1 MRRVGISIYA
11 LLLILLVGCKQQ
23 RPSSVDFSAPEFVSL
38 DSSIEMRNVLLEC
51 TLSNARIEEC
61 GFAYAAVGRH
71 IFTEINSKIQGIS
84 FEQEINDLKPG
95 TTYNWYA
102 FARSS
107 DAEIKSDTLT
117 FTIPPLSS
125 EEIVS
130 VPDKNFKAYL
140 IDKYDS
146 DGDGEI
152 SIYEAEKVTK
162 IEVYTQEIYTLEGI
176 SSFVRLDT
184 LVCCDS
190 GFYDILYNHEDPQGK
205 LTSLD
210 LSANVNL
217 KYLQCNGNYLQS
229 LILPD
234 SPYLTEVICYKNCI
248 RSLDVTKLTNLYLI
262 SAFDNRITSL
272 DLSNC
277 EDLDFLEIG
286 NNPLDFLDVSNC
298 NNIGVLN
305 VYDTNLK
312 ELDVKDKQNMN
323 YLNFSWCQI
332 DSIDLSTLKYLKVL
346 IISGCSISSLDL
358 SYCTNLI
365 EIYCESCLEL
375 EELDIS
381 MLPSLST
388 FDCVLEN
395 EIGNQT
401 PLKKLYVSGSQRIE
415 GVTVNRSADYISE
428 TTEIIVI

>member
-1 MRRVGISIYA
+1 MRRINLVFIVLLSI
-11 LLLILLVGCKQQ
+11 LVGCKQQ
-23 RPSSVDFSAPEFVSL
+23 RPTSVDFSAPEFVSL

-51 TLSNARIEEC
+51 TLSNARVEEC

-71 IFTEINSKIQGIS
+71 IFTEINSKIQGRS

-95 TTYNWYA
+95 TTYIWYA

-107 DAEIKSDTLT
+107 DAEIQSDTLT

-140 IDKYDS
+140 IEKYDS

-190 GFYDILYNHEDPQGK
+190 GFYEILWDGGLSQGK

-234 SPYLTEVICYKNCI
+234 SPYLTDLICYKNSI
-248 RSLDVTKLTNLYLI
+248 KSLDVTKLINLYRLI
-262 SAFDNRITSL
+262 AYENRISDI

-277 EDLDFLEIG
+277 DDIDYIELGL
-286 NNPLDFLDVSNC
+286 NPLNSIDLSNC
-298 NNIGVLN
+298 KNINILN
-305 VYDTNLK
+305 VHTTNLK
-312 ELDVKDKQNMN
+312 ELDVKDKQNIN

-332 DSIDLSTLKYLKVL
+332 DSIDLSTLKYLKFL
-346 IISGCSISSLDL
+346 NISGCSISSLDL
-358 SYCTNLI
+358 SYCTNLV

-395 EIGNQT
+395 ENGNQT

-415 GVTVNRSADYISE
+415 GVTVNRSADYIPQ